1 MLIPEKYFRHVNR
14 LHGGYEGAQEE
25 TTMQTLL
32 ALVTLAIAAPVSAQT
47 VASLAGTYDG
57 HQTEMGAGLRLKED
71 GRFEYGLVYGA
82 LDEAGQGRWVV
93 KDGRVLLTS
102 DPVTPPRFAFTGQ
115 KPGSAGILRIA
126 LETPRGISPQYFD
139 AVVTFA
145 RGETR
150 GGQLTEEGLSLPFES
165 ADPPVS
171 VRMFLPMFDVKG
183 DVVPIDAAKGYA
195 LAFRFEPN
203 DIGKAD
209 FRDTALTIDKTDLL
223 LERFDRT
230 IRFKRVE

>member
-1 MLIPEKYFRHVNR
+1 MRI
-14 LHGGYEGAQEE
+14 A
-25 TTMQTLL
+25 L
-32 ALVTLAIAAPVSAQT
+32 ASVAALFATPASAQSA
-47 VASLAGTYDG
+47 ASLVGTYDG
-57 HQTEMGAGLRLKED
+57 HQTEMGAGLQLTAD

-82 LDEAGQGRWVV
+82 LDEAGQGSWVV

-115 KPGSAGILRIA
+115 TPGSAGILRIA

-139 AVVTFA
+139 AAVTFA
-145 RGETR
+145 HGETR
-150 GGQLTEEGLSLPFES
+150 GGQLSEDGLSLPFES

-171 VRMFLPMFDVKG
+171 VRMFLPMFDLKG

-209 FRDTALTIDKTDLL
+209 FRGTALTIDKGDLL

-230 IRFKRVE
+230 IRFRRVE